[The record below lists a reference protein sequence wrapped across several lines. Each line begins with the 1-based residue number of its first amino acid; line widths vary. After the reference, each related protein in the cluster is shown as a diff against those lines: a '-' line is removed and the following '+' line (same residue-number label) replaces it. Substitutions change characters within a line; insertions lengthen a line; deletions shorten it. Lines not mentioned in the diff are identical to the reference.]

1 MAKIYNFV
9 TNSPISFNAA
19 GKEFSLN
26 AGDCFSLPEE
36 EGIKALESSH
46 HYSKYLT
53 MVGFEETESM
63 VDLDITTPLAFEE
76 GEKLVESVAEVEVI
90 ETAETIKPV
99 AAAKK
104 AVRRDI
110 AADV

>member
-19 GKEFSLN
+19 GREFSLN

-46 HYSKYLT
+46 PYSKYLT
-53 MVGFEETESM
+53 MVGFEETESI
-63 VDLDITTPLAFEE
+63 VEIDGATTLDFEE
-76 GEKLVESVAEVEVI
+76 GDKLVEPVAEGEVI
-90 ETAETIKPV
+90 ETAEIVKPV

-104 AVRRDI
+104 AVRREAI
-110 AADV
+110 ES